1 MRRAHTKLIPLL
13 LSVAIFCSACEVPDL
28 TEFSK
33 QSAEM
38 TRGIRTGVNDT
49 ATLIKTASD
58 RKDLYSDET
67 RAALK
72 KELKN
77 YQTGVKPT
85 LEALDALDAYLDA
98 LNALAVANKK
108 SEENSRAAV
117 NAVTNLVT
125 AVSGFTFAGPAVNVA
140 TGLVTLAERFRT
152 SRDFKERVN
161 LAAEIV
167 EGKFVEKK
175 DAAGNVVADDKGKP
189 VLVKACG
196 EKAEAQVTEASGRI
210 KKLVAEAMQ
219 AKPGLTPPELT
230 KAQLDELQGASP
242 EERREKLKQ
251 WKHLTDEQ
259 YAEIKIAEVQIGSLG
274 CGVIDL
280 LKFNVSDLR
289 KIVQTVSDSMFA
301 NIQEESGAVLA
312 SYKDFRTRRS
322 DIRDELG
329 PLVGIKN
336 LISQINELALNH
348 ADKNGITSR
357 KVRLKEDLDDVFAR
371 DTELKKQTLE
381 AISKCGADCGRMMEV
396 LQLQLPDPCDDEK
409 CVKDLVSILDH
420 ISKEQFDRS
429 TGIIFGVLH
438 DMQDKRVAEDQ
449 SLGQALDRL
458 KPDYDAAIGQLNA
471 VAAKRDQLDS
481 LHAASLSALKAW
493 ADSHANLRVAV
504 NTKKPLTVAKLTSE
518 VRAIWQIIQPA
529 DK

>member
-210 KKLVAEAMQ
+210 KKLVAQAMQ
-219 AKPGLTPPELT
+219 AQPALTP
-230 KAQLDELQGASP
+230 AQLSELQGASP
-242 EERREKLKQ
+242 EERREKLKT
-251 WKHLTDEQ
+251 WNHLTDQE
-259 YAEIKIAEVQIGSLG
+259 YAQIKIAEAQIGSLG

-280 LKFNVSDLR
+280 IKFNVSDLR

-371 DTELKKQTLE
+371 DTELKKETLD

-396 LQLQLPDPCDDEK
+396 LQLQLPDPCDDEN
-409 CVKDLVSILDH
+409 CVKGLIAILDH

-429 TGIIFGVLH
+429 TAIIFGVLN
-438 DMQDKRVAEDQ
+438 DIQNKRVAEDQ
-449 SLGQALDRL
+449 SLGQSLDRL

-481 LHAASLSALKAW
+481 LHATSLSALKAW

>member
-1 MRRAHTKLIPLL
+1 MRRAHSKLIPLL
-13 LSVAIFCSACEVPDL
+13 LSAAIFCSACEVPDL

-38 TRGIRTGVNDT
+38 TRGIRTGVKDT
-49 ATLIKTASD
+49 ATLVKTASERTD
-58 RKDLYSDET
+58 IYSEET

-72 KELKN
+72 KDLKD
-77 YQTGVKPT
+77 YQTGAKPT
-85 LEALDALDAYLDA
+85 LDALDALDAYLDA

-125 AVSGFTFAGPAVNVA
+125 AVSGFTFASSAVNVA
-140 TGLVTLAERFRT
+140 TGLVTIAERFRT

-175 DAAGNVVADDKGKP
+175 DAAGTVLVDEKGKP

-210 KKLVAEAMQ
+210 KQLVAQAMQ
-219 AKPGLTPPELT
+219 SQPDLTP
-230 KAQLDELQGASP
+230 AQLGELQGASP
-242 EERREKLKQ
+242 EERREKLKTWHRISDQ
-251 WKHLTDEQ
+251 Q
-259 YAEIKIAEVQIGSLG
+259 YAEIKIAEAQIGSLG

-280 LKFNVSDLR
+280 IKFNVSDLR
-289 KIVQTVSDSMFA
+289 KIVQAVSDSMFA
-301 NIQEESGAVLA
+301 NIQEDSGAVLA
-312 SYKDFRTRRS
+312 SYRDFRTRRN

-329 PLVGIKN
+329 PIVGIKN
-336 LISQINELALNH
+336 LISQINELTLNH

-371 DTELKKQTLE
+371 DTELKKETLD
-381 AISKCGADCGRMMEV
+381 AISKCGVDCGRMMEA
-396 LQLQLPDPCDDEK
+396 LQLQLPDPCEDEN
-409 CVKDLVSILDH
+409 CVKGLISILDQ

-429 TGIIFGVLH
+429 TATIFAALH
-438 DMQDKRVAEDQ
+438 TIQDKRVAEDQ
-449 SLGQALDRL
+449 SLAQALDRL
-458 KPDYDAAIGQLNA
+458 KPDYDAAIDQLKT

-493 ADSHANLRVAV
+493 SDSHANLRVAV
-504 NTKKPLTVAKLTSE
+504 NTKKPLSVSKLTSE
-518 VRAIWQIIQPA
+518 VREIWQIIQPA
-529 DK
+529 NK